1 MFSVIFRFL
10 RQVRQEFN
18 KITWMPKK
26 QVAMSTLMVFVMIV
40 ITSIYFFSLDGLLS
54 AVVSFLLKL
63 GV

>member
-1 MFSVIFRFL
+1 MFSVMFRFL